1 MKTFLKSVAFGLLG
15 IGAVFAVFGA
25 AFAPWYAGLVF
36 AGAAGGCVI
45 GMAELF
51 GYDVG

>member
-25 AFAPWYAGLVF
+25 AFALR
-36 AGAAGGCVI
+36 
-45 GMAELF
+45 
-51 GYDVG
+51 